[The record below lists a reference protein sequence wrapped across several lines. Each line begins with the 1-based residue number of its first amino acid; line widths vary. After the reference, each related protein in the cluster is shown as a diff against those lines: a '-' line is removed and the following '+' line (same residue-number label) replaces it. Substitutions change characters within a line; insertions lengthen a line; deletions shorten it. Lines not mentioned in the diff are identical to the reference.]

1 MKQMIGAGVKASGN
15 VEVARGVSLGAVG
28 MKSLYRFE
36 CVGRD
41 GRVKWVEEIHNLV
54 VNAGLND
61 LLDKYFKGSGYTAAW
76 YVGLKGAGSADA
88 GDTLASHSGWAEV
101 TEYDGNRKALTLGSV
116 SSQAVDNSGS
126 KAVFEITDTVTVAG
140 GFVCSAATGT
150 SGVLYGVADFANS
163 RALEDGDTLNVTV
176 TLEAEAAA

>member
-15 VEVARGVSLGAVG
+15 VEVARGVSLGVVG

-61 LLDKYFKGSGYTAAW
+61 LLDKYFKGEGYTAAW

-101 TEYDGNRKALTLGSV
+101 IDEDGNVSTVLTG
-116 SSQAVDNSGS
+116 
-126 KAVFEITDTVTVAG
+126 
-140 GFVCSAATGT
+140 AATI
-150 SGVLYGVADFANS
+150 
-163 RALEDGDTLNVTV
+163 EPTLIKP
-176 TLEAEAAA
+176 EA